1 MEGQEM
7 QDPRM
12 VDQAVDSARERLSQ
26 KAGQGGEGI
35 LQTPMADA
43 GIKSKGGH
51 PPGSPCTAMPL

>member
-1 MEGQEM
+1 M

-12 VDQAVDSARERLSQ
+12 VDQAVDSARERQSQ

-35 LQTPMADA
+35 LWTPAVDV
-43 GIKSKGGH
+43 GIRSEGGH